1 MSIHNY
7 PYLKDSQ
14 FLKNFNLL
22 KLKEQFIKIDILN
35 LNEKF
40 IESIHGKVTNGGNLN
55 FNGNSAIRRTGNISL
70 VAEAVDNDLDKVEH
84 LLSINKK
91 IEIQIGFT
99 NTTDQYQ
106 DFPILWFPQGIYV
119 ISAPTINRTTTSA
132 TISLQVN
139 DKMALLN
146 GELGGT
152 FPASV
157 EFHQMNTFD
166 AEGNEIVVK
175 PTIHQIIQ
183 ELVHH
188 WGGEQIGKIII
199 SDIDNKIKQVMKWTG
214 ETPLYQG
221 FSLESGEKIFT
232 TDLQEIDVDRAY
244 ETYEYGQDV
253 GYRYTE
259 FTYPGELIADAGNS
273 ICDIL
278 DKIKNTLGNY
288 EYYYDVNGNFI
299 FQEIKNYLNTSFATE
314 VLKNQSNIQNSYIA
328 NPYMRSKSVYDF
340 TGSEIVTA
348 YTNNPQYNMIK
359 NDFLVWG
366 ARKTAT
372 DATLPIRYHLSIDN
386 KPKIGN
392 TYKGFFYVDPND
404 ETVKPKIP
412 IRVDALPSKGIE
424 TVFYYLTT
432 DQKIYYWNGKDK
444 KWVATMYPL
453 VDITTKDWR
462 SELYL
467 SGANAEGRA
476 VDGNYYYAELANEWP
491 KMYDL
496 EAGDFLEEYKKD
508 GTLLEYYLDFI
519 DSDAA
524 ISELNISNIGR
535 RTKVLND
542 DTINCIFEPEIP
554 DIIFIDTTKSE
565 EEIEQ
570 QENECKA
577 KGLTYYKLSKE
588 NFTLLVAGGR
598 YNSAYVAVRS
608 LLYQYTKY
616 NESISLQI
624 LPIYHLEPNTRITVF
639 DPQSNI
645 KGDYIINTISLPLT
659 LNGIMM
665 ISAVKVLERI

>member
-1 MSIHNY
+1 MPMHNY

-35 LNEKF
+35 LDEKF
-40 IESIHGKVTNGGNLN
+40 IESIHGKVTGGNLN

-70 VAEAVDNDLDKVEH
+70 VAEAIENDLDKIEH

-91 IEIQIGFT
+91 IEIQIGFI

-106 DFPILWFPQGIYV
+106 EFPILWFPQGIYV
-119 ISAPTINRTTTSA
+119 ISAPSINRTTTSA

-146 GELGGT
+146 GEFGGT

-157 EFHQMNTFD
+157 EFHEMNTFD

-175 PTIHQIIQ
+175 PTIYQIIQ

-232 TDLQEIDVDRAY
+232 TNLEEIDVNRVY

-288 EYYYDVNGNFI
+288 EYYYDVDGNFI

-314 VLKNQSNIQNSYIA
+314 ALKNQSNIQDSYIA
-328 NPYMRSKSVYDF
+328 SPQIRSKSVYDF

-372 DATLPIRYHLSIDN
+372 DTTLPIRYHLSIDN
-386 KPKIGN
+386 KPKVGN
-392 TYKGFFYVDPND
+392 TYKGFFYIDPNT
-404 ETVKPKIP
+404 EKVKPKIP
-412 IRVDALPSKGIE
+412 IQVNTLPSKGIE

-444 KWVATMYPL
+444 IWVATTYPL

-496 EAGDFLEEYKKD
+496 ETGDFLEEYKKD
-508 GTLLEYYLDFI
+508 GTLLDYYLDFI

-524 ISELNISNIGR
+524 ISELSISNIGR

-542 DTINCIFEPEIP
+542 DTVNCIFEPEIP
-554 DIIFIDTTKSE
+554 DIIFIDTTQSE
-565 EEIEQ
+565 EDIEQ
-570 QENECKA
+570 QEKECKA
-577 KGLTYYKLSKE
+577 KGLSYYKLSEE

-616 NESISLQI
+616 NESISLQV
-624 LPIYHLEPNTRITVF
+624 LPIYYLEPNTRITVF

-659 LNGIMM
+659 LNGTMM
-665 ISAVKVLERI
+665 ISAVRVLERI

>member
-1 MSIHNY
+1 MPMHNY

-35 LNEKF
+35 LDEKF
-40 IESIHGKVTNGGNLN
+40 IESIHGKVTGGNLN

-70 VAEAVDNDLDKVEH
+70 VAEAIENDLDKIEH

-91 IEIQIGFT
+91 IEIQIGFI

-106 DFPILWFPQGIYV
+106 EFPILWFPQGIYV
-119 ISAPTINRTTTSA
+119 ISAPSINRTTTSA

-146 GELGGT
+146 GEFGGT

-157 EFHQMNTFD
+157 EFHEMNTFD

-175 PTIHQIIQ
+175 PTIYQIIQ

-214 ETPLYQG
+214 KTPLYQG

-232 TDLQEIDVDRAY
+232 TNLEEIDADRAY

-288 EYYYDVNGNFI
+288 EYYYDVDGNFI

-314 VLKNQSNIQNSYIA
+314 ALKNQSNIQDSYIA
-328 NPYMRSKSVYDF
+328 SPQIRSKSVYDF

-372 DATLPIRYHLSIDN
+372 DTTLPIRYHLSIDN
-386 KPKIGN
+386 KPKVGN
-392 TYKGFFYVDPND
+392 TYKGFFYIDPNT
-404 ETVKPKIP
+404 EKVKPKIP
-412 IRVDALPSKGIE
+412 IQVNTLPSKGIE

-444 KWVATMYPL
+444 IWVATTYPL

-524 ISELNISNIGR
+524 ISELSISNIGR

-542 DTINCIFEPEIP
+542 DTVNCIFEPEIP
-554 DIIFIDTTKSE
+554 DIIFIDTTQSE
-565 EEIEQ
+565 EDIEQ
-570 QENECKA
+570 QEKECKA
-577 KGLTYYKLSKE
+577 KGLSYYKLSEE

-616 NESISLQI
+616 NESISLQV
-624 LPIYHLEPNTRITVF
+624 LPIYYLEPNTRITVF

-659 LNGIMM
+659 LNGTMM
-665 ISAVKVLERI
+665 ISAVRVLERI